1 MTNIYSFHFILV
13 YRYFQSR
20 LMSIHG
26 HVVCC
31 AFCAFVLT
39 ENTSRA
45 LVTGGRR
52 KNAEFG
58 GCPHSTRTHLRRV
71 DKHVRTPHEAHAM
84 RTTTRTLWMA
94 FCRFLMLVVG
104 PTAHAGLV
112 AAAGSPV
119 LFESWLW
126 LGAVGL
132 SQSGWSLAMTPTFL
146 LDIFWRWKYHSGLL
160 YFHTYNHTT

>member
-84 RTTTRTLWMA
+84 RTTTRTL
-94 FCRFLMLVVG
+94 FCGRPHREWRFAVFSCLSSVPP
-104 PTAHAGLV
+104 PTPVSLLPPV
-112 AAAGSPV
+112 ARCS
-119 LFESWLW
+119 
-126 LGAVGL
+126 L
-132 SQSGWSLAMTPTFL
+132 SLDFGWAPS
-146 LDIFWRWKYHSGLL
+146 D
-160 YFHTYNHTT
+160 